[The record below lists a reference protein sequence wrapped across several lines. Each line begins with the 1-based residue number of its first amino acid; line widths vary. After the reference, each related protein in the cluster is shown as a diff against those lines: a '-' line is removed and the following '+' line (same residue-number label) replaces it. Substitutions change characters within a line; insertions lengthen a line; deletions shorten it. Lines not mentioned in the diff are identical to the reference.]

1 MIADVRSEQIQG
13 DVSGLIADW
22 PEYATMRRVEDYEN
36 LFGDELSVPIIYE
49 PSSP

>member
-1 MIADVRSEQIQG
+1 MIPDVRSEQTQS

-22 PEYATMRRVEDYEN
+22 REYAAIRRVEDYEN

-49 PSSP
+49 PV